1 MTRTINLS
9 RKKWEKGE
17 GGFDSCNNSKGESF
31 KNIEKRFLETNKR
44 EKKKFK
50 QRTTNQI
57 IGYLASLAFVTL
69 SSLSFIRFIIH
80 FIIVE

>member
-31 KNIEKRFLETNKR
+31 KNIEKRFSETNKR
-44 EKKKFK
+44 EKK
-50 QRTTNQI
+50 N
-57 IGYLASLAFVTL
+57 
-69 SSLSFIRFIIH
+69 SSKGQPIR
-80 FIIVE
+80 

>member
-17 GGFDSCNNSKGESF
+17 GGFDSCSNSKGESF
-31 KNIEKRFLETNKR
+31 KNIEKRFSETNKR
-44 EKKKFK
+44 EKKFK

-69 SSLSFIRFIIH
+69 SSLSFI
-80 FIIVE
+80 